1 VKQILRSNGFDVT
14 LEQTRCNTEEEY
26 LTILYN
32 LAQQKRFG
40 PIWGLLR
47 SYYYNDL
54 LQVDDTKLAHE
65 FIPAHN
71 PDTDI
76 LVISPLAREVL
87 TDLHRKFDIDGD
99 SLLSR
104 AEIQKA
110 FQYIPAK
117 LSTVIQQFTCGY
129 EMCETIDEKMTLAG
143 WLSLWSFTT
152 RQDPFSLLLCLCNW
166 GITNNLDNM
175 FIIKKKRD
183 FRQDANDMPDTIQC
197 YIFGALKTGKT
208 SLMRGLI
215 NQEFDSEYN
224 KTEEQHSVVHLVEYK
239 DNQYTLIITEFPDID
254 VPVILK
260 NQESMAKC
268 DVACLVYDANDQ
280 FSFLYLGTVQKDL
293 PKNLPRM
300 FVASKL
306 DLDEVEQ
313 DFDVTPE
320 EFCDRLQLVRPR
332 RVSAAGTDDPYVL
345 PLSELWKE
353 LVLAAT
359 NPELALPEWEESDD
373 ESDDDN
379 EEEQDKNE
387 VPIIVKRVVRIG
399 LAVGLLSLV
408 GYAIYRFSFKKTENN
423 KK

>member
-1 VKQILRSNGFDVT
+1 MQQNLTAYWYVMLLISHIVKQILRSNGFDVT

-54 LQVDDTKLAHE
+54 LQVDDTKLAYENSSILLTFRHE

-143 WLSLWSFTT
+143 WLSLW
-152 RQDPFSLLLCLCNW
+152 R
-166 GITNNLDNM
+166 
-175 FIIKKKRD
+175 
-183 FRQDANDMPDTIQC
+183 
-197 YIFGALKTGKT
+197 YI
-208 SLMRGLI
+208 
-215 NQEFDSEYN
+215 Y
-224 KTEEQHSVVHLVEYK
+224 
-239 DNQYTLIITEFPDID
+239 
-254 VPVILK
+254 
-260 NQESMAKC
+260 
-268 DVACLVYDANDQ
+268 
-280 FSFLYLGTVQKDL
+280 
-293 PKNLPRM
+293 
-300 FVASKL
+300 
-306 DLDEVEQ
+306 
-313 DFDVTPE
+313 
-320 EFCDRLQLVRPR
+320 
-332 RVSAAGTDDPYVL
+332 
-345 PLSELWKE
+345 
-353 LVLAAT
+353 
-359 NPELALPEWEESDD
+359 
-373 ESDDDN
+373 
-379 EEEQDKNE
+379 
-387 VPIIVKRVVRIG
+387 IVKV
-399 LAVGLLSLV
+399 
-408 GYAIYRFSFKKTENN
+408 TN
-423 KK
+423 